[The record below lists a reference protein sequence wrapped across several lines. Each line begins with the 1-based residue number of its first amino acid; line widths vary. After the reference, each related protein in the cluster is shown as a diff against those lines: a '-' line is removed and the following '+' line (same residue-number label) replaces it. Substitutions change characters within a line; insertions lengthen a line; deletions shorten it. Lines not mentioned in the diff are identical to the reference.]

1 MVGNERSQFAKSC
14 GPLRSLIRQG
24 STDQQ
29 IKCESDEEDNH
40 NSEFSAENV
49 FEIGPPKIM
58 KYLAENELGD
68 YPCLTT
74 TEANEKTLYKSFYG
88 KELKE
93 YLKGGFICDF
103 CQSKSL
109 AWPPINNHTIYNSL
123 NVNTFLNLFK
133 LLLEIKK

>member
-1 MVGNERSQFAKSC
+1 MLIGNGRSQFTKSC
-14 GPLRSLIRQG
+14 GPLRSLNRQD

-29 IKCESDEEDNH
+29 TKCESDEEDNFPL
-40 NSEFSAENV
+40 EFPAENV

-68 YPCLTT
+68 YPCLTSH
-74 TEANEKTLYKSFYG
+74 EASEKTLYKSFYG

-109 AWPPINNHTIYNSL
+109 AWPSFNNHTVYNSL
-123 NVNTFLNLFK
+123 NVKN
-133 LLLEIKK
+133 